1 LKRELLSVEP
11 SLDHGL
17 EYRPCLVTLDDGRER
32 DFVYVCAAE
41 PWFDHWG
48 VDPEDDTG
56 KRSVPIG
63 CVVKVR
69 DSPSRLPARL
79 ANKMY
84 RAGESA
90 MGGCFF
96 QLVLSDG
103 RTLAVETGNAV
114 DFLDWPS
121 GVGPTDVIDLVPH
134 AGRLE
139 QGHIRNAPYAWCL
152 FDE

>member
-1 LKRELLSVEP
+1 LKQELLNVEP
-11 SLDHGL
+11 SLDQGL
-17 EYRPCLVTLDDGRER
+17 EYRPCLVTLDDATER
-32 DFVYVCAAE
+32 DFVYVCAAG

-48 VDPEDDTG
+48 VDPEDDSG
-56 KRSVPIG
+56 KRSVPID
-63 CVVKVR
+63 CVVKIR
-69 DSPSRLPARL
+69 ESPSRLPALL
-79 ANKMY
+79 ANTMY

-96 QLVLSDG
+96 KLVLADG
-103 RTLAVETGNAV
+103 RTLAFETGNAV

-121 GVGPTDVIDLVPH
+121 GVEPKDFVDLVPH

-139 QGHIRNAPYAWCL
+139 QEHISEAPYAWCL